1 MHLGIDLGGTK
12 IEIIV
17 MENDSTTLVRE
28 RCPTPQGDY
37 QKTLDAICKL
47 VNYTE
52 QKLQQIGS
60 FRPGSLGTSSLG
72 IGIPGSISKE
82 TGLVKNANS
91 NCLIGKPLREDLT
104 KRLQRPIAIANDA
117 DCFTLS
123 EACDGA
129 GEQYNNVFGIIL
141 GTGVGGGISINR
153 TIVNGPNA
161 IAGEWGHNPLPWLNE
176 HDIITPCYCGKS
188 ACIETFLSGPG
199 ISKQFERL
207 RSETSDIALTLR
219 SEDIFKLSESG
230 HPLALEC
237 VNRYI
242 DQLARSLASVIN
254 ILDPDVVIFGGGLSN
269 IDSLYPKAHLKL
281 QDYIFSD
288 SVNTKLVKAQHGD
301 SSGVRGAAWLG
312 KPQFQ
317 DSSINKGKHT

>member
-12 IEIIV
+12 IEIIA
-17 MENDSTTLVRE
+17 MDRDSTTLLRE

-37 QKTLDAICKL
+37 QKTLNAICQL
-47 VNYTE
+47 VNDTE
-52 QKLQQIGS
+52 QKLQQTGYFGIC
-60 FRPGSLGTSSLG
+60 SLG
-72 IGIPGSISKE
+72 IGIPGSISKK
-82 TGLVKNANS
+82 TNLVKNANS
-91 NCLIGKPLREDLT
+91 TCLIGKPLEEDLT

-129 GEQYNNVFGIIL
+129 GEPYNNVFGIIL

-161 IAGEWGHNPLPWLNE
+161 ITGEWGHNPLPWLNE
-176 HDIITPCYCGKS
+176 RDIITPCYCGKS

-199 ISKQFERL
+199 ISKQFEKL
-207 RSETSDIALTLR
+207 SVISAKNSGTALTLK
-219 SEDIFKLSESG
+219 SEEIFELSQSG
-230 HPLALEC
+230 HPLALDC

-254 ILDPDVVIFGGGLSN
+254 ILDPDVIVFGGGLSN
-269 IDSLYPKAHLKL
+269 IDSLYPKVRLKL
-281 QDYIFSD
+281 QGYIFSD

-312 KPQFQ
+312 KSQFQ
-317 DSSINKGKHT
+317 DSSINKGKHIT

>member
-1 MHLGIDLGGTK
+1 MHLGVDLGGTK
-12 IEIIV
+12 IEIIA
-17 MENDSTTLVRE
+17 MDNDSTTLLRE
-28 RCPTPQGDY
+28 RCPTPQADY
-37 QKTLDAICKL
+37 QKTLDAICQL
-47 VNYTE
+47 VHDTE
-52 QKLQQIGS
+52 HKLQQTGD
-60 FRPGSLGTSSLG
+60 LGISSLG
-72 IGIPGSISKE
+72 IGIPGAISKE

-91 NCLIGKPLREDLT
+91 SCLIGQPLKEDLI

-129 GEQYNNVFGIIL
+129 GEPYNNVFGIIL
-141 GTGVGGGISINR
+141 GTGVGGGISIKR

-199 ISKQFERL
+199 ISKQFE
-207 RSETSDIALTLR
+207 
-219 SEDIFKLSESG
+219 KLSLIDADTALILKSEEIFELSQSG
-230 HPLALEC
+230 HPLALDC

-254 ILDPDVVIFGGGLSN
+254 ILDPDIIVFGGGLSN
-269 IDSLYPKAHLKL
+269 IDNLYPKVDLKL
-281 QDYIFSD
+281 QNYIFSD

-312 KPQFQ
+312 KSQFQ
-317 DSSINKGKHT
+317 NSSFKTGKHIK